1 MTKKEKTNVA
11 PIATRPDVTWT
22 PELKDGK
29 SLLHLSS
36 SQHLYAQSSIVLTNF
51 CAAQKVFF
59 PVHAAGSA
67 HPFL

>member
-29 SLLHLSS
+29 FLLHLSS
-36 SQHLYAQSSIVLTNF
+36 SQHSYAQSSIVLANF
-51 CAAQKVFF
+51 FTLQADFF
-59 PVHAAGSA
+59 AVHVRGIT